1 MHVDDSDD
9 DDDHLD
15 DDGDLDNDDDV
26 WRIIRTIVNQP
37 GELSCLHRISPCVL
51 FCPWQ
56 PRGVFRSQLCV

>member
-37 GELSCLHRISPCVL
+37 GELSCLHRISPCV
-51 FCPWQ
+51 
-56 PRGVFRSQLCV
+56 